1 MRHILL
7 LLPFL
12 MDGLLEDVVREHN
25 RKYPLRGVY
34 DPSSELIGITM
45 LFIQWYMLY
54 RRRFPPKDKVD
65 VQRLTNLGDKCVHII
80 RIHTYFA
87 YLVFSVLNIT
97 YSTAG
102 IWNNVKLCFRSLIA
116 RVILTWPGA
125 DGHRKKPQHPAH
137 TY

>member
-1 MRHILL
+1 MPVTPYLAGIFKYLRTKKKLPPKVRAVDMRHILL

-65 VQRLTNLGDKCVHII
+65 VQRLTNLGDKCVHIL
-80 RIHTYFA
+80 RCKLYFA
-87 YLVFSVLNIT
+87 YFAFLYVL
-97 YSTAG
+97 
-102 IWNNVKLCFRSLIA
+102 
-116 RVILTWPGA
+116 
-125 DGHRKKPQHPAH
+125 
-137 TY
+137 